1 MAIEEGL
8 NVKLVLIP
16 DNEDPD
22 SYVKKTGATSFRE
35 FVEAN
40 KKDFVIFQ
48 LEVMLKEAGNETAK
62 RSSVVNQVAET
73 LSKFYKPEDFT
84 KQQDYIRQCSTILK
98 IDEGGLTNLVNKFK
112 REKITKEASRQTY
125 ETAPSPIAWD
135 NKVESDE
142 VSALLIEDEYHE
154 RDLLRVLLEYGLL
167 QWDEEKTMADHI
179 FEELQHYAIES
190 PNLDNL
196 LNIYKDYYYKG
207 LQPSSKTLLYYEDEA
222 VRKLVIN
229 LTMQKFELSLN
240 WDSKMEGMKI
250 NNRDISRQDVE
261 KSLNYFK
268 LRKIKKMFDENQ
280 RDFEKAKTYEEQI
293 DLIKIHNVLKEEE
306 QKITR
311 LFGTVIFK

>member
-1 MAIEEGL
+1 
-8 NVKLVLIP
+8 
-16 DNEDPD
+16 
-22 SYVKKTGATSFRE
+22 
-35 FVEAN
+35 
-40 KKDFVIFQ
+40 
-48 LEVMLKEAGNETAK
+48 K

-112 REKITKEASRQTY
+112 REKITKEESRQAY
-125 ETAPSPIAWD
+125 ETAPSPIARD

-179 FEELQHYAIES
+179 FEELQHYTIES

-229 LTMQKFELSLN
+229 LSMQKFELSLN